1 MAAKSR
7 LGNCLMLLAG
17 ALGAAAAIYDFYTVT
32 TGIDGAGG
40 VELVIASSLLMV
52 IGALMVLV
60 LGQGFLAGIF
70 LLLLLLD
77 FIGTGV
83 AGYFL
88 ESPMIMGAMALAA
101 LGWLLQMRSGG
112 RVA

>member
-1 MAAKSR
+1 MAVQSR
-7 LGNCLMLLAG
+7 RGNSLILLAG
-17 ALGAAAAIYDFYTVT
+17 ALGAAAAVYDFYTVS

-52 IGALMVLV
+52 FGALIVLV
-60 LGQGFLAGIF
+60 LGRGFLAGIF

-77 FIGTGV
+77 VIGTGV

-101 LGWLLQMRSGG
+101 LGWLLHVNSLG
-112 RVA
+112 RDA

>member
-1 MAAKSR
+1 MAAQSR
-7 LGNCLMLLAG
+7 RGTDLMLLAG
-17 ALGAAAAIYDFYTVT
+17 ALGAGAAIYDFYTVS
-32 TGIDGAGG
+32 TGIDGTGG

-52 IGALMVLV
+52 FGALMVRV
-60 LGQGFLAGIF
+60 LGRGFFVGVF

-77 FIGTGV
+77 VIGTGV

-101 LGWLLQMRSGG
+101 LGWLLHVNSVG
-112 RVA
+112 RDA

>member
-1 MAAKSR
+1 
-7 LGNCLMLLAG
+7 MLLAG
-17 ALGAAAAIYDFYTVT
+17 ALGAAAGTYDFYTLA
-32 TGIDGAGG
+32 TGIDGTGG

-52 IGALMVLV
+52 FGALMVV
-60 LGQGFLAGIF
+60 LLGRGLLAGVF

-77 FIGTGV
+77 VIGTGV

-88 ESPMIMGAMALAA
+88 ESGLIMAAMVLAA
-101 LGWLLQMRSGG
+101 LGWILQMNSRG